1 MEQSFHLPRAAAER
15 AALRARNSGEINFAV
30 PWGNVVVSCMT
41 AELIDLLRRRVAI
54 IADHAWRDRD
64 AAGHL
69 SALQEVSEKISAWT
83 LAHRTEVD
91 AQMRHYLANASYQKA
106 LAHLEAREE

>member
-1 MEQSFHLPRAAAER
+1 
-15 AALRARNSGEINFAV
+15 
-30 PWGNVVVSCMT
+30 MT
-41 AELIDLLRRRVAI
+41 SELIDLLRRRVAI

-69 SALQEVSEKISAWT
+69 EALKEVSEKISAWT
-83 LAHRTEVD
+83 KAHRTEVD

-106 LAHLEAREE
+106 LAYLEALEDG

>member
-1 MEQSFHLPRAAAER
+1 MVMKSREFAGLGEE
-15 AALRARNSGEINFAV
+15 ARNSDEINFAV
-30 PWGNVVVSCMT
+30 RGGNVVVSCMT
-41 AELIDLLRRRVAI
+41 AELIDLLRGRVAI

-64 AAGHL
+64 AAAHL
-69 SALQEVSEKISAWT
+69 AALQEVSEKIAAWT

>member
-1 MEQSFHLPRAAAER
+1 MISEL
-15 AALRARNSGEINFAV
+15 
-30 PWGNVVVSCMT
+30 T
-41 AELIDLLRRRVAI
+41 ALLRRRVAI
-54 IADHAWRDRD
+54 IADHEWRDRD

-69 SALQEVSEKISAWT
+69 EALKSVSEEISAWT

-106 LAHLEAREE
+106 LAHLEEMTGK

>member
-1 MEQSFHLPRAAAER
+1 MCLASR
-15 AALRARNSGEINFAV
+15 
-30 PWGNVVVSCMT
+30 MT
-41 AELIDLLRRRVAI
+41 SELTELLRRRVAI

-64 AAGHL
+64 ATAHL
-69 SALQEVSEKISAWT
+69 QALQEVSEKISAWT

-91 AQMRHYLANASYQKA
+91 AQLRHYLANASYQKA

>member
-1 MEQSFHLPRAAAER
+1 
-15 AALRARNSGEINFAV
+15 
-30 PWGNVVVSCMT
+30 MT
-41 AELIDLLRRRVAI
+41 SELTDLLRHRVEI

-64 AAGHL
+64 AAAHL
-69 SALQEVSEKISAWT
+69 QALQEVSEKISAWT

-106 LAHLEAREE
+106 LAHLESLQE